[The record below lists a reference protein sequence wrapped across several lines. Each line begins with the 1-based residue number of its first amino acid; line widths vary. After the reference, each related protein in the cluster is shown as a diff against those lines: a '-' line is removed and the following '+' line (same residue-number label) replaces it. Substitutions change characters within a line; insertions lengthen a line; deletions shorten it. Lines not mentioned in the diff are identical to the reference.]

1 MSLQS
6 CWKAAAV
13 AAVADSLPTAAVAAV
28 ANSLPTAVAA
38 AVADNL
44 PRSIVWSWGDIDNP
58 HTVWPIDLN
67 QASSCSVVVD
77 IQISKGSLR
86 TRYLYKKYLSR
97 MTFSTRY
104 WGNSNL

>member
-67 QASSCSVVVD
+67 RKQAVAVLLWMFKFQRALSGPG
-77 IQISKGSLR
+77 ISIR
-86 TRYLYKKYLSR
+86 
-97 MTFSTRY
+97 
-104 WGNSNL
+104 NI